1 MNIEAGAVIV
11 FVIAVAGVIT
21 WMAWV
26 AKKLNMI
33 ENMVF
38 ENQKKAR
45 YICDGV
51 DIAINKL
58 NEVLERL
65 DYLYDEEDEECR
77 CHLSRLDICDDD
89 EDLDIHMITKEEFY
103 FDNEFDT
110 AHLIYDE
117 QAGVVYYDGMSDVVF
132 NDYPV
137 LIGDGLRYFG
147 VNGKDPNVIYIR
159 NHKLGCD
166 FEVTRVYPKK
176 EAADG
181 N

>member
-1 MNIEAGAVIV
+1 MDAIMIVCIGMAVLMLICFSV
-11 FVIAVAGVIT
+11 VLAILNDAF
-21 WMAWV
+21 
-26 AKKLNMI
+26 KKLVEI
-33 ENMVF
+33 E
-38 ENQKKAR
+38 KKQDSIYRVEDAVK
-45 YICDGV
+45 D
-51 DIAINKL
+51 
-58 NEVLERL
+58 VLDEL
-65 DYLYDEEDEECR
+65 CEECEEEDEECR

>member
-1 MNIEAGAVIV
+1 MNAIMTVCIGLVVLLLIGFSVVLAILNDV
-11 FVIAVAGVIT
+11 F
-21 WMAWV
+21 
-26 AKKLNMI
+26 KKLVEI
-33 ENMVF
+33 D
-38 ENQKKAR
+38 KKVDTTQWLVKDVVGS
-45 YICDGV
+45 I
-51 DIAINKL
+51 DIAQDSIYRVEDAVKD
-58 NEVLERL
+58 VLDEL
-65 DYLYDEEDEECR
+65 CEEDEEED
-77 CHLSRLDICDDD
+77 LEDD

-117 QAGVVYYDGMSDVVF
+117 QSGVVYYDGMSDIVF

-176 EAADG
+176 EDADG